1 MTEVILSFIIM
12 FSLLED
18 LLLASVM
25 MLCIFISI
33 NILLLLFYYYYY
45 CYYNMLLYDILHLF
59 IFSSSWIASA
69 MWSHGSSRGS
79 EGILLYS
86 ISFQSF
92 TGSSLATRHK
102 KVCFYFSFFIIYLDT
117 ANSTLFAP

>member
-33 NILLLLFYYYYY
+33 NILLLL
-45 CYYNMLLYDILHLF
+45 LLLLLLH
-59 IFSSSWIASA
+59 
-69 MWSHGSSRGS
+69 
-79 EGILLYS
+79 
-86 ISFQSF
+86 
-92 TGSSLATRHK
+92 AT
-102 KVCFYFSFFIIYLDT
+102 V
-117 ANSTLFAP
+117 

>member
-33 NILLLLFYYYYY
+33 NILLLLLFYYYYY
-45 CYYNMLLYDILHLF
+45 YYYMLLYNILHLF

-69 MWSHGSSRGS
+69 MWSHGSSCRS
-79 EGILLYS
+79 EGILLYW
-86 ISFQSF
+86 ISF
-92 TGSSLATRHK
+92 
-102 KVCFYFSFFIIYLDT
+102 
-117 ANSTLFAP
+117 

>member
-33 NILLLLFYYYYY
+33 NILLLL
-45 CYYNMLLYDILHLF
+45 LLLH
-59 IFSSSWIASA
+59 
-69 MWSHGSSRGS
+69 
-79 EGILLYS
+79 
-86 ISFQSF
+86 
-92 TGSSLATRHK
+92 AT
-102 KVCFYFSFFIIYLDT
+102 V
-117 ANSTLFAP
+117 

>member
-33 NILLLLFYYYYY
+33 NILLLL
-45 CYYNMLLYDILHLF
+45 LLLLLLLH
-59 IFSSSWIASA
+59 
-69 MWSHGSSRGS
+69 
-79 EGILLYS
+79 
-86 ISFQSF
+86 
-92 TGSSLATRHK
+92 AT
-102 KVCFYFSFFIIYLDT
+102 V
-117 ANSTLFAP
+117 

>member
-33 NILLLLFYYYYY
+33 NILLLL
-45 CYYNMLLYDILHLF
+45 LLLLLH
-59 IFSSSWIASA
+59 
-69 MWSHGSSRGS
+69 
-79 EGILLYS
+79 
-86 ISFQSF
+86 
-92 TGSSLATRHK
+92 AT
-102 KVCFYFSFFIIYLDT
+102 V
-117 ANSTLFAP
+117 

>member
-33 NILLLLFYYYYY
+33 NILLLLV
-45 CYYNMLLYDILHLF
+45 LLLLH
-59 IFSSSWIASA
+59 
-69 MWSHGSSRGS
+69 
-79 EGILLYS
+79 
-86 ISFQSF
+86 
-92 TGSSLATRHK
+92 AT
-102 KVCFYFSFFIIYLDT
+102 V
-117 ANSTLFAP
+117 